1 MSLSEIGHARAGRG
15 RLFTWPSSEH
25 SQVPLA
31 HITSRYSCH
40 QALASGAERVRVT
53 EQRQSETE
61 RNETG
66 TNDRNKAKS
75 QRGGGGDA
83 EVCRSFAFVALIY
96 TYATFS
102 TRWPSHITLLQPV
115 QAISPTSPR
124 TSSETRSQS
133 LVLVWKLRPHAD
145 STSVETHKPHSA
157 CCFHLAHIGYKG
169 EKKMLILWIG

>member
-1 MSLSEIGHARAGRG
+1 MSLFEIGHARAGRG

-75 QRGGGGDA
+75 QNGEKA
-83 EVCRSFAFVALIY
+83 CRSLQRLRICCVNLHVCHVFNSLQLSTAAPLAVAHK
-96 TYATFS
+96 AS
-102 TRWPSHITLLQPV
+102 AVCASH
-115 QAISPTSPR
+115 
-124 TSSETRSQS
+124 
-133 LVLVWKLRPHAD
+133 HAD
-145 STSVETHKPHSA
+145 EPTYFS
-157 CCFHLAHIGYKG
+157 G
-169 EKKMLILWIG
+169 E